1 MLDRRTGKPIF
12 STLERAVPAGDA
24 RGDRTSRPQPF
35 SSVAPLPAPARETGM
50 WGVRRCPTTSIV
62 ESVSRRSTIAD
73 RPADQISVDR
83 RNRAATSTEVPF
95 AIDMNPFLSFA
106 GLPCQAPPWG
116 YVAGLD
122 LAAGKKVWEHKNS
135 TIRDETI
142 LSLPFKMGVPSP
154 GGPIAAA
161 GGIASMVAAIDNYV
175 RASDT
180 QTGKVLWRA
189 QLPAGGRAT
198 LMSYRSTASGR
209 PFVVVAPGGHD
220 SLGTKLSDDV
230 IEMLCQSKKFERVQ
244 AFVAVRSHEWRARR
258 LLEPPP
264 LPEENVPID

>member
-1 MLDRRTGKPIF
+1 
-12 STLERAVPAGDA
+12 
-24 RGDRTSRPQPF
+24 
-35 SSVAPLPAPARETGM
+35 M

-62 ESVSRRSTIAD
+62 ESVSSRSTIAD

-95 AIDMNPFLSFA
+95 AIDMNPFVSFA

-122 LAAGKKVWEHKNS
+122 LTAGKKVWEHKNS

-161 GGIASMVAAIDNYV
+161 GGIASMAAAIDKYV
-175 RASDT
+175 GASDT

-189 QLPAGGRAT
+189 RLPAGGRAT
-198 LMSYRSTASGR
+198 PMSYRSTASGR
-209 PFVVVAPGGHD
+209 PFVVVVPGSHD
-220 SLGTKLSDDV
+220 SLGTKLGDDV
-230 IEMLCQSKKFERVQ
+230 IEMLCQSKKFERAQ
-244 AFVAVRSHEWRARR
+244 AFVAVRRHQWPVHR

-264 LPEENVPID
+264 HCPTKRALSTD